1 MKFLRVAM
9 IAVVGLTILLLIVS
23 AMLPAD
29 YRFARTIEINRP
41 VGDVYPLVVNLPNW
55 PQWDP
60 FTESDP
66 DAEST
71 FTGKPGAV
79 GSTWSWEGELIGQGR
94 LTLQEFV
101 PNESIRSELAFIS
114 PQAMVGADIW
124 EFVETPSGVQV
135 SWISEGNLDYPF
147 GRFAGI
153 FMDSILGPSIETGLD
168 NLKRVSEQL
177 PPTMHETPAD
187 SMDAAIN

>member
-1 MKFLRVAM
+1 MRFLRVAM
-9 IAVVGLTILLLIVS
+9 IAVVGLSVLLLIVS
-23 AMLPAD
+23 AMLPDD
-29 YRFARTIEINRP
+29 YRFSRTIEINRT

-55 PQWDP
+55 PKWDP

-71 FTGKPGAV
+71 FTGTPGTI
-79 GSTWSWEGELIGQGR
+79 GSTWSWEGELIGVGR

-101 PNESIRSELAFIS
+101 TNVSIRSELAFIS
-114 PQAMVGADIW
+114 PQPMVGKDIW

-168 NLKRVSEQL
+168 NLKKVSEGL
-177 PPTMHETPAD
+177 PPPMQKTPAD
-187 SMDAAIN
+187 SMDAIMN